1 MAVSNPNHKGD
12 KGTQR
17 FSFVTLRD
25 PSWLILAVILL
36 AGLLT
41 FNQYGESWDDRSLQK
56 YAAKSIN
63 AYVTFPQ
70 EGKVNITPEDLG
82 YYGPA
87 YVMAVD
93 LLSHALGFL
102 PFPLPDLRHLIYFLT
117 YFAGVLAF
125 HSLAKRW
132 LSDLPAIGATVLYA
146 TQPLLW
152 GHAFINPKDTPF
164 LSLFLISLALGFN
177 FFDKLPVESSPRPS
191 RIQLLLTALWVGSV
205 FSLFIFTESFHN
217 LITSLVHS
225 AHDGNTNLISLIAS
239 DILTAK
245 PEIYIQKYFVLFL
258 RTRALFFLLFTCL
271 LVYLYRKHLHHFA
284 FILYPSLLLGF
295 TTSTR
300 ILGPFA
306 GLIVTYYALR
316 TKGKR
321 AIPSL
326 IAYAL
331 LSLIFTYLTWPYLWT
346 NPVGHFISSFK
357 EMSLYPWTG
366 AVLFNGATYPI
377 TNLPTS
383 YLPVLLAIQL
393 TEPVWALSLIGWLV
407 SVFGAGLRQKRG
419 VIELSVLWF
428 ILPLTAF
435 IVTQT
440 ALYDNFRQILFLLPP
455 IFLMAGVAFEAVKQV
470 KWQAVL
476 VGLCL
481 IPNLIGIV
489 SLHPYEYIYYNRFI
503 GGVDGAA
510 DRFELDYWG
519 ISYREAAEYVNQVA
533 PPNATVWLEGPAAL
547 FQLYAREDLKTYS
560 TNEVERADHYD
571 YVVATTRYNLD
582 ETAYPD
588 AEIIYEIKRGDAVL
602 TVIKK
607 P

>member
-1 MAVSNPNHKGD
+1 MDG
-12 KGTQR
+12 
-17 FSFVTLRD
+17 LRKLLLEMKKYL
-25 PSWLILAVILL
+25 STIILASILL

-63 AYVTFPQ
+63 AYITFPQ
-70 EGKVNITPEDLG
+70 QGKVNITPEDLG

-93 LLSHALGFL
+93 LLSRALDFL
-102 PFPLPDLRHLIYFLT
+102 PFPLPDLRHLVYFLT
-117 YFAGVLAF
+117 YFAGILAF

-132 LSDLPAIGATVLYA
+132 LSDLPALGATILYA

-177 FFDKLPVESSPRPS
+177 YFDKLPVESGPRPK

-205 FSLFIFTESFHN
+205 FSLFIFTESFYN
-217 LITSLVHS
+217 LISNLIHS
-225 AHDGNTNLISLIAS
+225 AHDGNANIFSLIAS

-245 PEIYIQKYFVLFL
+245 PEIYIQKYFILFL
-258 RTRALFFLLFTCL
+258 RARATYYLLFTIYL
-271 LVYLYRKHLHHFA
+271 LYLYRQRLPSALLILPSA
-284 FILYPSLLLGF
+284 FLLGF

-306 GLIVTYYALR
+306 GILVAYYALR

-321 AIPSL
+321 AISSL
-326 IAYAL
+326 IAYAI
-331 LSLIFTYLTWPYLWT
+331 LSLIFTYLTWPYLWM
-346 NPVGHFISSFK
+346 NPIGQFIESFK

-366 AVLFNGATYPI
+366 VVLFNGANYQL

-383 YLPVLLAIQL
+383 YLPLLLAIQL
-393 TEPVWALSLIGWLV
+393 TEPIWALSLTGWLV
-407 SVFGAGLRQKRG
+407 SIFGANNKRG
-419 VIELSVLWF
+419 LVELSVLWF
-428 ILPLTAF
+428 VLPLTAF
-435 IVTQT
+435 IVMRT
-440 ALYDNFRQILFLLPP
+440 ALYDNFRQILFILPP

-476 VGLCL
+476 IGLCL
-481 IPNLIGIV
+481 VPNLLGIV
-489 SLHPYEYIYYNRFI
+489 ALHPYEYIYYNRFI

-510 DRFELDYWG
+510 GRFELDYWG

-533 PPNATVWLEGPAAL
+533 PPNSTIWLEGPAAL
-547 FQLYAREDLKTYS
+547 FQLYSREDLKTYS
-560 TNEVERADHYD
+560 TNEAERADYYD

-582 ETAYPD
+582 ETAYPG
-588 AEIIYEIKRGDAVL
+588 AEVIYEIKRGNAVL

>member
-1 MAVSNPNHKGD
+1 MKKYLSIIVFA
-12 KGTQR
+12 
-17 FSFVTLRD
+17 F
-25 PSWLILAVILL
+25 ILL
-36 AGLLT
+36 AGLFT

-87 YVMAVD
+87 YVMTVD
-93 LLSHALGFL
+93 LLSHALAFL
-102 PFPLPDLRHLIYFLT
+102 PLGLPDLRHLIYFLT
-117 YFAGVLAF
+117 YFAGIVAF

-132 LSDLPAIGATVLYA
+132 LSNLPALGTTVLYA

-177 FFDKLPVESSPRPS
+177 FFDKLPVEPSPRPS
-191 RIQLLLTALWVGSV
+191 RIQLFLTALWVGSV
-205 FSLFIFTESFHN
+205 FSLFIFTESFYN
-217 LITSLVHS
+217 YLTALVHS
-225 AHDGNTNLISLIAS
+225 AHSGNTNLISLIAS
-239 DILTAK
+239 DILTAA

-258 RTRALFFLLFTCL
+258 RARAIFFLLFTCL
-271 LVYLYRKHLHHFA
+271 LVYLYRKHLHPSA
-284 FILYPSLLLGF
+284 FTPALACGASVLYPSLAVGF

-306 GLIVTYYALR
+306 GVIVAYYALR

-326 IAYAL
+326 IAYVV

-346 NPVGHFISSFK
+346 NPVAHFIESFK

-366 AVLFNGATYPI
+366 VVLFNATNYPI
-377 TNLPTS
+377 SNLPIS
-383 YLPVLLAIQL
+383 YLPILLIIQL
-393 TEPVWALSLIGWLV
+393 TEPVWVLSLIGWLV
-407 SVFGAGLRQKRG
+407 SAFGANKKLGL
-419 VIELSVLWF
+419 IELSALWF

-435 IVTQT
+435 IVMKT
-440 ALYDNFRQILFLLPP
+440 ALYDNFRQILFILPP
-455 IFLMAGVAFEAVKQV
+455 IFLMAGVAFETVKQV

-476 VGLCL
+476 IGLCL
-481 IPNLIGIV
+481 VPNLLGIV
-489 SLHPYEYIYYNRFI
+489 SLHPYEYIYYNRFS

-510 DRFELDYWG
+510 NHFDLDYWG
-519 ISYREAAEYVNQVA
+519 VSYREAAEYVNQVA

-560 TNEVERADHYD
+560 TNEAERADHYD
-571 YVVATTRYNLD
+571 YIVATTRYNLD

-588 AEIIYEIKRGDAVL
+588 AEVIYEIKRGDAVL